1 MKKTKQKEST
11 QQTYSEWLGTFTKK
25 AVAAILIM
33 ALFDLQL
40 TYVLAFL
47 GRIEIAEQLSKTIA
61 GTIVGVMLGYF
72 LKALFE
78 TFFEE
83 REKRLNKELDAKR
96 DDELLGALIDDIFE
110 SEDDSEQP
118 LRDPAEFGGDQRQAS
133 EESGKTDEQEAESC
147 T

>member
-1 MKKTKQKEST
+1 MKKQKEST
-11 QQTYSEWLGTFTKK
+11 KQTYSEWLGTFTKK
-25 AVAAILIM
+25 AVAAILFV

-61 GTIVGVMLGYF
+61 GTIIGVMLGYF

-83 REKRLNKELDAKR
+83 REKRLNKQIDAEQTKDALLDAIVE
-96 DDELLGALIDDIFE
+96 DVFE
-110 SEDDSEQP
+110 SRDDSEEP
-118 LRDPAEFGGDQRQAS
+118 VRDPSVF
-133 EESGKTDEQEAESC
+133 SGQEIPENDPKEDS
-147 T
+147 